1 MPAFRAAEDPSDALP
16 HIDGNI
22 FIRRRSERKLTPR
35 ITKMKSRGIKAR
47 ARKADAKHLNKCR
60 GIRRRETQSG
70 SPTTASI
77 AWTEDRAIIVS
88 SPQIV
93 PCSAVWWIKLAS
105 ADGYQSCL
113 HGTQLARL
121 RRILPTNK
129 STRVEILLPPYLAG
143 RQRCSPCLCRSTCTR
158 TLHLLASLRSP
169 AGDVCSHTNQKT
181 VSANAERQRASTG
194 EKGET

>member
-1 MPAFRAAEDPSDALP
+1 VPGDPS
-16 HIDGNI
+16 
-22 FIRRRSERKLTPR
+22 PR
-35 ITKMKSRGIKAR
+35 NAVRFANHC
-47 ARKADAKHLNKCR
+47 KH
-60 GIRRRETQSG
+60 
-70 SPTTASI
+70 
-77 AWTEDRAIIVS
+77 AWTEELS
-88 SPQIV
+88 LLFPQIA

-121 RRILPTNK
+121 RRILPTGE

-169 AGDVCSHTNQKT
+169 ADGVCSHTNQKT
-181 VSANAERQRASTG
+181 VSANAEGQRAASTG